1 MNASASK
8 RSAEATLSLQAAVT
22 PAQARHLRAR
32 IARVAGWLGEVWAG
46 TDVPPP
52 FTWASLSSLPAWAL
66 GTPAELERLA
76 LLCGA
81 LFAAP
86 ALRVCLDAGP
96 LLRVRGLI
104 GAAALDRVLA
114 VPGLPPVAP
123 PWPANQDGER
133 DTLRAWGVA
142 LMITSLP
149 EPPLRESL
157 ARMLSS
163 SVDDAPLLPASIA
176 VRMVGLAHQ
185 ILTTP
190 DAGNAAREERLS

>member
-1 MNASASK
+1 MGTSANT
-8 RSAEATLSLQAAVT
+8 ALLQPPAVT
-22 PAQARHLRAR
+22 PGQARHLRAR
-32 IARVAGWLGEVWAG
+32 AVRVAGWLEEVWAG
-46 TDVPPP
+46 VEKAPV
-52 FTWASLSSLPAWAL
+52 FTWASLSSLPSWAL

-104 GAAALDRVLA
+104 GADALDRVLA

-123 PWPANQDGER
+123 PWPTHQDGER
-133 DTLRAWGVA
+133 DTLWAWGSA
-142 LMITSLP
+142 LMVASMP
-149 EPPLRESL
+149 DPPLRASL
-157 ARMLSS
+157 AQMLSCP
-163 SVDDAPLLPASIA
+163 VDEASLLPTSVA

-190 DAGNAAREERLS
+190 AASAAAGEERLS

>member
-1 MNASASK
+1 MTGPRMSTSAHI
-8 RSAEATLSLQAAVT
+8 TLSPPAAVT

-32 IARVAGWLGEVWAG
+32 AVRVAGWLGEVWACAE
-46 TDVPPP
+46 TPPE
-52 FTWASLSSLPAWAL
+52 FTWASLSSLPDWAL

-81 LFAAP
+81 IFAAP

-104 GAAALDRVLA
+104 GAEALERVLA

-123 PWPANQDGER
+123 PWPASEDGER
-133 DTLRAWGVA
+133 DTLWAWGVA
-142 LMITSLP
+142 LMVTSMPDAQLQA
-149 EPPLRESL
+149 SL
-157 ARMLSS
+157 AEMLSCPADGAS
-163 SVDDAPLLPASIA
+163 LLPRSIA
-176 VRMVGLAHQ
+176 VRMVGLAHE

-190 DAGNAAREERLS
+190 AAVDAAGEDRPS